1 MSTDHESSS
10 NRRTYIRLS
19 YAPDRRPTLFLGND
33 RFDII
38 DISESGI
45 RLHNPRRILLPEAFQ
60 SQVKLL
66 CGAVLDVRAEVQW
79 RENGE
84 VGVSLT
90 ELIPADAIQKEQ
102 RHLILED
109 G

>member
-1 MSTDHESSS
+1 MSTYPESSS

-45 RLHNPRRILLPEAFQ
+45 RLHNPGCIVLPETFQ
-60 SQVKLL
+60 ARVQLL
-66 CGAVLDVRAEVQW
+66 SGATLDVRAAIQW
-79 RENGE
+79 WENGE
-84 VGVSLT
+84 VGVSLA
-90 ELIPADAIQKEQ
+90 ELISADAIQKEQ